1 MSSKS
6 KIEWT
11 QASWNPLVGCT
22 KVSEGCRNCYA
33 IRFSHRMSTTVPS
46 YFGITKKINGK
57 PEWSDKIRVDRN
69 KLRQPL
75 TWKRARMIFVNSMS
89 DMFHERVD
97 DLNIAEIFAI
107 MATESR
113 HTFQILTKRPQRMAT
128 LLTDEPFKKS
138 VETLLHN
145 WGYSLKLDNVWPL
158 RNVWVGASVENGK
171 SAIERVPY
179 LLMTPAAIRWISAE
193 PLLGRITNC
202 SLGVKL
208 RGIQWIVAGG
218 ETGPNARP
226 AHPDWFRALRD
237 LCVSSGVPFFFKQW
251 GEWGTVENLNVYK
264 NSQLAIVD
272 PATGD
277 FFLRNKNYNLLMPV
291 EKSRYMI
298 RAGRKAAGR
307 LLDGKEWN
315 EYPNLS

>member
-11 QASWNPLVGCT
+11 QTSWNPLVGCT

-69 KLRQPL
+69 KLRWPL

-97 DLNIAEIFAI
+97 DLDIAEIFAI

-113 HTFQILTKRPQRMAT
+113 HTFQILTKRPQRMAK
-128 LLTDEPFKKS
+128 LLTDETFKKS
-138 VETLLHN
+138 VTTYLHN

-158 RNVWVGASVENGK
+158 RNVWVGASVENEK

-193 PLLGRITNC
+193 PLLGRITKC
-202 SLGVKL
+202 SLGIKL

-226 AHPDWFRALRD
+226 AYPDWFRALRD

-251 GEWGTVENLNVYK
+251 GEWGTVENLKVYK

-277 FFLRNKNYNLLMPV
+277 FFLRNKTYNLLMPV
-291 EKSRYMI
+291 EKSRHMI

>member
-11 QASWNPLVGCT
+11 QTSWNPLVGCT

-97 DLNIAEIFAI
+97 DLDIAEIFAI

-138 VETLLHN
+138 VETILHN

-158 RNVWVGASVENGK
+158 RNVWVGASVENEK

-251 GEWGTVENLNVYK
+251 GEWGTVENLKVYK

-277 FFLRNKNYNLLMPV
+277 FFLRNKTYNLLMPV
-291 EKSRYMI
+291 EKSRHMI